1 MDCPTDGSEQ
11 IAKALA
17 RERHAILK
25 AELEQDALS
34 ALNTKDTPEHRKLQ
48 RELRQEALTRLE
60 EAARTEADFHTVIQW
75 WDKLDA
81 NRERRERYHEIS
93 RSGDDIP
100 LDYGAVRDGASFP
113 AHMGGVLESQ
123 IRKGDFIDAI
133 YYCPF
138 ELSAFA
144 SNESLYHVL
153 EDLSAE
159 QKELLFLWAIQ
170 RLNTAQIGAIRNQ
183 SDRNIRK
190 VRNTMLRHIW
200 KDLWTLLEER
210 ARKGL
215 PLTRE
220 ERLFLE
226 DTKKA
231 ALDISKDSE

>member
-1 MDCPTDGSEQ
+1 MDCPTNEAER
-11 IAKALA
+11 ITKALA
-17 RERHAILK
+17 KECHAILET
-25 AELEQDALS
+25 ELEQDALS
-34 ALNTKDTPEHRKLQ
+34 ALNTEDTPEHRKLQ

-60 EAARTEADFHTVIQW
+60 EAARTEADFNAVIRW

-93 RSGDDIP
+93 RSGDNIP
-100 LDYGAVRDGASFP
+100 LDYGAVRDGISFP
-113 AHMGGVLESQ
+113 AHMGGVLETQ

-170 RLNTAQIGAIRNQ
+170 RLNTAQIGAMHNQ

-226 DTKKA
+226 DTKNA

>member
-1 MDCPTDGSEQ
+1 MYDASKEAAQPEQ
-11 IAKALA
+11 AMAG
-17 RERHAILK
+17 ERRAILES
-25 AELEQDALS
+25 ELEQDALP
-34 ALNTKDTPEHRKLQ
+34 DTDNKNSLEHKRLQ
-48 RELRQEALTRLE
+48 QELRQEALTRLE
-60 EAARTEADFHTVIQW
+60 EAARTEADFNAVIQW

-81 NRERRERYHEIS
+81 NRERRERYHEIN

-100 LDYGAVRDGASFP
+100 LDYGAVRDGVSFP
-113 AHMGGVLESQ
+113 AHMGDVLESQ

-215 PLTRE
+215 PLTWE

>member
-1 MDCPTDGSEQ
+1 MDRPTDESEQ
-11 IAKALA
+11 VAKALA
-17 RERHAILK
+17 RERHAILET
-25 AELEQDALS
+25 ELEQDAQS
-34 ALNTKDTPEHRKLQ
+34 ALRSDNTPEHKKLQ

-60 EAARTEADFHTVIQW
+60 EAARTEADFHAVIRW

-100 LDYGAVRDGASFP
+100 LDYGAVRDGVSFP
-113 AHMGGVLESQ
+113 AHMGGILETQ
-123 IRKGDFIDAI
+123 IRKGDFTEAI

-138 ELSAFA
+138 ELQELVSTD
-144 SNESLYHVL
+144 SLFHIL
-153 EDLSAE
+153 HNLPDER
-159 QKELLFLWAIQ
+159 KELLFLWAIQ
-170 RLNTAQIGAIRNQ
+170 RMDSKQIGALRGQ

-210 ARKGL
+210 VRKGL